1 MVTDKRTSPSL
12 KERRLET
19 LRRTG
24 VADRHRVAT
33 EKPSAAFYW
42 IFIIVSSFVMLG
54 LVMVLSSSS
63 VTNLHS
69 GGSAWGM
76 FQRQLVWAGLGG
88 IAMWA
93 AFAFPYETWRKTFLL
108 QSVVASVVLLNV
120 LVILRGALVN
130 GARAWLDM
138 GPFRMQPSEFMK
150 IAVVL
155 FCANLLSHRHRSVQ
169 ISSIVLWPMI
179 VALGVSAGLC
189 ALQKDFGG
197 SFIFGGIVLVMMII
211 DGLPKRQVFTTTIV
225 LLVSGAFVLKFAG
238 NASARMLAFMDLEGT
253 KEDGGYQVYQSLLSI
268 ANGGWSGTGIGS
280 GTSKWGYVPLAYSDF
295 IFSVIAE
302 ELGIF
307 GSLMVI
313 GGFLALVVFGLQ
325 VALSAPDTHGAF
337 IAGGISAWFGVQAL
351 VNIGGVVGALPMTGL
366 TLPFLSYGGSL
377 GSGVLNAMVAD
388 LLLALAGTHSVV
400 YHICGERFVRD
411 QMPHVPA
418 GVQYIRVGYEDR
430 MADVYSALDVLVSRA
445 GASSVAEIATVGVA
459 SILVPWPDAADGH
472 QELNARWLTDAGAG
486 ILVDDASC
494 ADGRAVAQ
502 VTQLLANQNR
512 VTELA
517 RSAYQ
522 LGALHRSSALVDA
535 IEGAA
540 RATIG
545 RGTMDD

>member
-24 VADRHRVAT
+24 VADRQRVAT

-42 IFIIVSSFVMLG
+42 IFIIVASFVMLG

-76 FQRQLVWAGLGG
+76 FQRQLIWAGLGT

-93 AFAFPYETWRKTFLL
+93 AFAFPYETWRKKFLL
-108 QSVVASVVLLNV
+108 QFVVGLVVALNV
-120 LVILRGALVN
+120 LVILRGAIVN
-130 GARAWLDM
+130 GARAWLDI

-169 ISSIVLWPMI
+169 ITSIVLWPMI
-179 VALGVSAGLC
+179 AALGISAGLC
-189 ALQKDFGG
+189 VLQKDFGG
-197 SFIFGGIVLVMMII
+197 SLIFGGVVLVMMFIA
-211 DGLPKRQVFTTTIV
+211 GLPTRQLAAITVSLLFLGTLV
-225 LLVSGAFVLKFAG
+225 LNFAS
-238 NASARMLAFMDLEGT
+238 NASERMFAYLHLEAT
-253 KEDGGYQVYQSLLSI
+253 KDDSGYQVYQSLLSI

-302 ELGIF
+302 EMGIF

-313 GGFLALVVFGLQ
+313 GGFLALVIFGLQ

-337 IAGGISAWFGVQAL
+337 IAGGVSAWFGVQAL

-366 TLPFLSYGGSL
+366 TLPFLSYGGSSL
-377 GSGVLNAMVAD
+377 IASMAAAG
-388 LLLALAGTHSVV
+388 LLLN
-400 YHICGERFVRD
+400 
-411 QMPHVPA
+411 
-418 GVQYIRVGYEDR
+418 
-430 MADVYSALDVLVSRA
+430 
-445 GASSVAEIATVGVA
+445 VA
-459 SILVPWPDAADGH
+459 
-472 QELNARWLTDAGAG
+472 
-486 ILVDDASC
+486 
-494 ADGRAVAQ
+494 RAVKTSQ
-502 VTQLLANQNR
+502 
-512 VTELA
+512 
-517 RSAYQ
+517 
-522 LGALHRSSALVDA
+522 
-535 IEGAA
+535 
-540 RATIG
+540 
-545 RGTMDD
+545 

>member
-76 FQRQLVWAGLGG
+76 FQRQLVWTGLGG

-130 GARAWLDM
+130 GARAWLDI

-179 VALGVSAGLC
+179 AALGVSAGLC

-197 SFIFGGIVLVMMII
+197 SLIFGGIVLVMMII
-211 DGLPKRQVFTTTIV
+211 AGLPKRQVFTTTV
-225 LLVSGAFVLKFAG
+225 GLLVSGAFVLKFAG

-366 TLPFLSYGGSL
+366 TLPFLSYGGSSL
-377 GSGVLNAMVAD
+377 IASMAAAG
-388 LLLALAGTHSVV
+388 LLLN
-400 YHICGERFVRD
+400 
-411 QMPHVPA
+411 
-418 GVQYIRVGYEDR
+418 
-430 MADVYSALDVLVSRA
+430 
-445 GASSVAEIATVGVA
+445 VA
-459 SILVPWPDAADGH
+459 
-472 QELNARWLTDAGAG
+472 
-486 ILVDDASC
+486 
-494 ADGRAVAQ
+494 RAVKTSQ
-502 VTQLLANQNR
+502 
-512 VTELA
+512 
-517 RSAYQ
+517 
-522 LGALHRSSALVDA
+522 
-535 IEGAA
+535 
-540 RATIG
+540 
-545 RGTMDD
+545 

>member
-76 FQRQLVWAGLGG
+76 FQRQLVWTGLGG

-155 FCANLLSHRHRSVQ
+155 FCAKLLSHRHRSVQ

-197 SFIFGGIVLVMMII
+197 SLIFGGIVLVMMII
-211 DGLPKRQVFTTTIV
+211 AGLPKRQVFTTTVV

-351 VNIGGVVGALPMTGL
+351 VNVGGVVGALPMTGL
-366 TLPFLSYGGSL
+366 TLPFLSYGGSSL
-377 GSGVLNAMVAD
+377 IASMAAAG
-388 LLLALAGTHSVV
+388 LLLN
-400 YHICGERFVRD
+400 
-411 QMPHVPA
+411 
-418 GVQYIRVGYEDR
+418 
-430 MADVYSALDVLVSRA
+430 
-445 GASSVAEIATVGVA
+445 VA
-459 SILVPWPDAADGH
+459 
-472 QELNARWLTDAGAG
+472 
-486 ILVDDASC
+486 
-494 ADGRAVAQ
+494 RAVKTSQ
-502 VTQLLANQNR
+502 
-512 VTELA
+512 
-517 RSAYQ
+517 
-522 LGALHRSSALVDA
+522 
-535 IEGAA
+535 
-540 RATIG
+540 
-545 RGTMDD
+545 

>member
-24 VADRHRVAT
+24 VADRQRVVT

-197 SFIFGGIVLVMMII
+197 SLIFGGIVLVMMII
-211 DGLPKRQVFTTTIV
+211 AGLPKRQVFTTTVV

-366 TLPFLSYGGSL
+366 TLPFLSYGGSSL
-377 GSGVLNAMVAD
+377 IASMAAAG
-388 LLLALAGTHSVV
+388 LLLN
-400 YHICGERFVRD
+400 
-411 QMPHVPA
+411 
-418 GVQYIRVGYEDR
+418 
-430 MADVYSALDVLVSRA
+430 
-445 GASSVAEIATVGVA
+445 VA
-459 SILVPWPDAADGH
+459 
-472 QELNARWLTDAGAG
+472 
-486 ILVDDASC
+486 
-494 ADGRAVAQ
+494 RAVKTSQ
-502 VTQLLANQNR
+502 
-512 VTELA
+512 
-517 RSAYQ
+517 
-522 LGALHRSSALVDA
+522 
-535 IEGAA
+535 
-540 RATIG
+540 
-545 RGTMDD
+545 

>member
-197 SFIFGGIVLVMMII
+197 SLIFGGIVLVMMII
-211 DGLPKRQVFTTTIV
+211 AGLPKRQVFTTTIV

-366 TLPFLSYGGSL
+366 TLPFLSYGGSSL
-377 GSGVLNAMVAD
+377 IASMAAAG
-388 LLLALAGTHSVV
+388 LLLN
-400 YHICGERFVRD
+400 
-411 QMPHVPA
+411 
-418 GVQYIRVGYEDR
+418 
-430 MADVYSALDVLVSRA
+430 
-445 GASSVAEIATVGVA
+445 VA
-459 SILVPWPDAADGH
+459 
-472 QELNARWLTDAGAG
+472 
-486 ILVDDASC
+486 
-494 ADGRAVAQ
+494 RAVKTSQ
-502 VTQLLANQNR
+502 
-512 VTELA
+512 
-517 RSAYQ
+517 
-522 LGALHRSSALVDA
+522 
-535 IEGAA
+535 
-540 RATIG
+540 
-545 RGTMDD
+545 

>member
-69 GGSAWGM
+69 GESAWGM
-76 FQRQLVWAGLGG
+76 FQRQLVWTGLGG

-197 SFIFGGIVLVMMII
+197 SWIFGGIVLVMMII
-211 DGLPKRQVFTTTIV
+211 AGLPKRQVFTTTAV

-366 TLPFLSYGGSL
+366 TLPFLSYGGSSL
-377 GSGVLNAMVAD
+377 IASMAAAG
-388 LLLALAGTHSVV
+388 LLLN
-400 YHICGERFVRD
+400 
-411 QMPHVPA
+411 
-418 GVQYIRVGYEDR
+418 
-430 MADVYSALDVLVSRA
+430 
-445 GASSVAEIATVGVA
+445 VA
-459 SILVPWPDAADGH
+459 
-472 QELNARWLTDAGAG
+472 
-486 ILVDDASC
+486 
-494 ADGRAVAQ
+494 RAVKTSQ
-502 VTQLLANQNR
+502 
-512 VTELA
+512 
-517 RSAYQ
+517 
-522 LGALHRSSALVDA
+522 
-535 IEGAA
+535 
-540 RATIG
+540 
-545 RGTMDD
+545 

>member
-108 QSVVASVVLLNV
+108 QSVVASVVILNV
-120 LVILRGALVN
+120 VVILRGAIVN

-197 SFIFGGIVLVMMII
+197 SLIFGGIVLVMMII
-211 DGLPKRQVFTTTIV
+211 AGLPKRQVFITTVV

-366 TLPFLSYGGSL
+366 TLPFLSYGGSSL
-377 GSGVLNAMVAD
+377 IASMAAAG
-388 LLLALAGTHSVV
+388 LLLN
-400 YHICGERFVRD
+400 
-411 QMPHVPA
+411 
-418 GVQYIRVGYEDR
+418 
-430 MADVYSALDVLVSRA
+430 
-445 GASSVAEIATVGVA
+445 VA
-459 SILVPWPDAADGH
+459 
-472 QELNARWLTDAGAG
+472 
-486 ILVDDASC
+486 
-494 ADGRAVAQ
+494 RAVKTSQ
-502 VTQLLANQNR
+502 
-512 VTELA
+512 
-517 RSAYQ
+517 
-522 LGALHRSSALVDA
+522 
-535 IEGAA
+535 
-540 RATIG
+540 
-545 RGTMDD
+545 

>member
-69 GGSAWGM
+69 GESAWGM
-76 FQRQLVWAGLGG
+76 FQRQLVWTGLGG

-197 SFIFGGIVLVMMII
+197 SLIFGGIVLMMMII
-211 DGLPKRQVFTTTIV
+211 AGLPKRQVFTTTVV

-366 TLPFLSYGGSL
+366 TLPFLSYGGSSL
-377 GSGVLNAMVAD
+377 IASMAAAG
-388 LLLALAGTHSVV
+388 LLLN
-400 YHICGERFVRD
+400 
-411 QMPHVPA
+411 
-418 GVQYIRVGYEDR
+418 
-430 MADVYSALDVLVSRA
+430 
-445 GASSVAEIATVGVA
+445 VA
-459 SILVPWPDAADGH
+459 
-472 QELNARWLTDAGAG
+472 
-486 ILVDDASC
+486 
-494 ADGRAVAQ
+494 RAVKTSQ
-502 VTQLLANQNR
+502 
-512 VTELA
+512 
-517 RSAYQ
+517 
-522 LGALHRSSALVDA
+522 
-535 IEGAA
+535 
-540 RATIG
+540 
-545 RGTMDD
+545 

>member
-108 QSVVASVVLLNV
+108 QSVVASVVILNV
-120 LVILRGALVN
+120 VVILRGAIVN

-169 ISSIVLWPMI
+169 ISSIVLWPML

-197 SFIFGGIVLVMMII
+197 SLIFGGIVLVMMII
-211 DGLPKRQVFTTTIV
+211 AGLPKRQVFTTTVV

-366 TLPFLSYGGSL
+366 TLPFLSYGGSSL
-377 GSGVLNAMVAD
+377 IASMAAAG
-388 LLLALAGTHSVV
+388 LLLN
-400 YHICGERFVRD
+400 
-411 QMPHVPA
+411 
-418 GVQYIRVGYEDR
+418 
-430 MADVYSALDVLVSRA
+430 
-445 GASSVAEIATVGVA
+445 VA
-459 SILVPWPDAADGH
+459 
-472 QELNARWLTDAGAG
+472 
-486 ILVDDASC
+486 
-494 ADGRAVAQ
+494 RAVKTSQ
-502 VTQLLANQNR
+502 
-512 VTELA
+512 
-517 RSAYQ
+517 
-522 LGALHRSSALVDA
+522 
-535 IEGAA
+535 
-540 RATIG
+540 
-545 RGTMDD
+545 

>member
-24 VADRHRVAT
+24 VADRQRVVT

-108 QSVVASVVLLNV
+108 QSVVASVVILNV
-120 LVILRGALVN
+120 VVILRGAIVN

-197 SFIFGGIVLVMMII
+197 SLIFGGIVLVMMII
-211 DGLPKRQVFTTTIV
+211 AGLPKRQVLTTTVV

-351 VNIGGVVGALPMTGL
+351 VNVGGVVGALPMTGL
-366 TLPFLSYGGSL
+366 TLPFLSYGGSSL
-377 GSGVLNAMVAD
+377 IASMAAAG
-388 LLLALAGTHSVV
+388 LLLN
-400 YHICGERFVRD
+400 
-411 QMPHVPA
+411 
-418 GVQYIRVGYEDR
+418 
-430 MADVYSALDVLVSRA
+430 
-445 GASSVAEIATVGVA
+445 VA
-459 SILVPWPDAADGH
+459 
-472 QELNARWLTDAGAG
+472 
-486 ILVDDASC
+486 
-494 ADGRAVAQ
+494 RAVKTSQ
-502 VTQLLANQNR
+502 
-512 VTELA
+512 
-517 RSAYQ
+517 
-522 LGALHRSSALVDA
+522 
-535 IEGAA
+535 
-540 RATIG
+540 
-545 RGTMDD
+545 

>member
-197 SFIFGGIVLVMMII
+197 SLIFGGIVLVMMII
-211 DGLPKRQVFTTTIV
+211 AGLPKRQVFTTTVV

-366 TLPFLSYGGSL
+366 TLPFLSYGGSSL
-377 GSGVLNAMVAD
+377 IASMAAAG
-388 LLLALAGTHSVV
+388 LLLN
-400 YHICGERFVRD
+400 
-411 QMPHVPA
+411 
-418 GVQYIRVGYEDR
+418 
-430 MADVYSALDVLVSRA
+430 
-445 GASSVAEIATVGVA
+445 VA
-459 SILVPWPDAADGH
+459 
-472 QELNARWLTDAGAG
+472 
-486 ILVDDASC
+486 
-494 ADGRAVAQ
+494 RAVKTSQ
-502 VTQLLANQNR
+502 
-512 VTELA
+512 
-517 RSAYQ
+517 
-522 LGALHRSSALVDA
+522 
-535 IEGAA
+535 
-540 RATIG
+540 
-545 RGTMDD
+545 

>member
-24 VADRHRVAT
+24 VADRQRVVT

-69 GGSAWGM
+69 GESAWGM
-76 FQRQLVWAGLGG
+76 FQRQLVWTGLGG

-108 QSVVASVVLLNV
+108 QSVVASVVILNV
-120 LVILRGALVN
+120 VVILRGAIVN

-197 SFIFGGIVLVMMII
+197 SLIFGGIVLVMMII
-211 DGLPKRQVFTTTIV
+211 AGLPQRQVFTTTAV

-366 TLPFLSYGGSL
+366 TLPFLSYGGSSL
-377 GSGVLNAMVAD
+377 IASMAAAG
-388 LLLALAGTHSVV
+388 LLLN
-400 YHICGERFVRD
+400 
-411 QMPHVPA
+411 
-418 GVQYIRVGYEDR
+418 
-430 MADVYSALDVLVSRA
+430 
-445 GASSVAEIATVGVA
+445 VA
-459 SILVPWPDAADGH
+459 
-472 QELNARWLTDAGAG
+472 
-486 ILVDDASC
+486 
-494 ADGRAVAQ
+494 RAVKTSQ
-502 VTQLLANQNR
+502 
-512 VTELA
+512 
-517 RSAYQ
+517 
-522 LGALHRSSALVDA
+522 
-535 IEGAA
+535 
-540 RATIG
+540 
-545 RGTMDD
+545 

>member
-76 FQRQLVWAGLGG
+76 FQRQLVWTGLGG

-108 QSVVASVVLLNV
+108 QSVVASVVILNV
-120 LVILRGALVN
+120 VVILRGAIVN

-197 SFIFGGIVLVMMII
+197 SLIFGGIVLVMMII
-211 DGLPKRQVFTTTIV
+211 AGLPKRQVFTTTV
-225 LLVSGAFVLKFAG
+225 GLLVSGAFVLKFAG

-366 TLPFLSYGGSL
+366 TLPFLSYGGSSL
-377 GSGVLNAMVAD
+377 IASMAAAG
-388 LLLALAGTHSVV
+388 LLLN
-400 YHICGERFVRD
+400 
-411 QMPHVPA
+411 
-418 GVQYIRVGYEDR
+418 
-430 MADVYSALDVLVSRA
+430 
-445 GASSVAEIATVGVA
+445 VA
-459 SILVPWPDAADGH
+459 
-472 QELNARWLTDAGAG
+472 
-486 ILVDDASC
+486 
-494 ADGRAVAQ
+494 RAVKTSQ
-502 VTQLLANQNR
+502 
-512 VTELA
+512 
-517 RSAYQ
+517 
-522 LGALHRSSALVDA
+522 
-535 IEGAA
+535 
-540 RATIG
+540 
-545 RGTMDD
+545 